1 MPRRSAIDTLPREV
15 KDWLDR
21 ALAENGFGGYQLLSE
36 ELKARGYEISKSAV
50 HRYGQQFEERLASLK
65 LVTEQ
70 SRAIVEA
77 NPDDDNAIND
87 ALMRLT
93 QEKLFGLLMEMEVD
107 PSKVNMA
114 GITRSIAELGRATV
128 TQKKWMAEAR
138 EKARQEAQEQMV
150 QAVET
155 AARENGGNVSA
166 ETVLER
172 IKAIYRGEA

>member
-1 MPRRSAIDTLPREV
+1 MPRRAAVDTLPQEV
-15 KDWLDR
+15 KAWLDR
-21 ALAENGFGGYQLLSE
+21 ALAESGFADYQLLSD

-50 HRYGQQFEERLASLK
+50 HRYGQKFEERLASLK

-107 PSKVNMA
+107 PAKVNMA

-138 EKARQEAQEQMV
+138 EKARQEAEEAMAK
-150 QAVET
+150 AVEQ
-155 AARENGGNVSA
+155 AADEAGGQASTEAVYA
-166 ETVLER
+166 R